1 MKYTT
6 KAIQSAYSELER
18 RRQSAMAEQAANVSL
33 IEKGYPEIYSVYCG
47 ITNTAKRLAE
57 AVFSK
62 EGNTIE
68 KVDAIRRENLAA
80 QEKLS
85 KLLTSFG
92 FPQDFL
98 MIKYSCPKCFD
109 TGVCLGNR
117 CECVTS
123 LLTKYTIE
131 ELNEQCKIKLHSF
144 CEFNLGYYPE
154 TVSYNG
160 KQVKCR
166 ERMEENLKF
175 CIDYSKNFTPSSPG
189 IFMLGGTGLGKT
201 FLSSCIASE
210 LIKKGFTV
218 AFDSIQNYLRNIE
231 REHFGKA
238 DGDTLELL
246 LSADLVILDDLGCE
260 FSSSFNS
267 SVIYNLINSRCNMSK
282 PTIVSSNLDISQLSD
297 KYDQR
302 IVSRLIGAFRTL
314 RFLGDDIRQIK
325 MRRGIF
331 D

>member
-98 MIKYSCPKCFD
+98 MIKYSCPKCFS
-109 TGVCLGNR
+109 R
-117 CECVTS
+117 
-123 LLTKYTIE
+123 YT
-131 ELNEQCKIKLHSF
+131 
-144 CEFNLGYYPE
+144 
-154 TVSYNG
+154 
-160 KQVKCR
+160 
-166 ERMEENLKF
+166 RML
-175 CIDYSKNFTPSSPG
+175 
-189 IFMLGGTGLGKT
+189 
-201 FLSSCIASE
+201 
-210 LIKKGFTV
+210 
-218 AFDSIQNYLRNIE
+218 
-231 REHFGKA
+231 
-238 DGDTLELL
+238 
-246 LSADLVILDDLGCE
+246 
-260 FSSSFNS
+260 
-267 SVIYNLINSRCNMSK
+267 
-282 PTIVSSNLDISQLSD
+282 
-297 KYDQR
+297 
-302 IVSRLIGAFRTL
+302 
-314 RFLGDDIRQIK
+314 
-325 MRRGIF
+325 
-331 D
+331 